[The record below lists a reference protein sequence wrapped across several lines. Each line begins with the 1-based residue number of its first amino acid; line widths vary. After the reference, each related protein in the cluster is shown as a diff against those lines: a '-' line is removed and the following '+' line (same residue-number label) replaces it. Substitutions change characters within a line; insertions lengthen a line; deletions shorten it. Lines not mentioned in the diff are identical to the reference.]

1 MNQPIEHIMN
11 ERKSRKEREVNMNE
25 LIEKLKSMNVGKIK
39 ENEPLANHTTIK
51 IGGPADCLIEPS
63 SVENLQKVMEFINE
77 SKVSWRAIGRGSNLL
92 VSDKGMEGVV
102 IKLGSGLDTVEVNG
116 TEITVGAGHSLVALT
131 TIISKKGLSGL
142 EFASGI
148 PGSVGGAVYMNAGA
162 HGSDISK
169 ILTKA
174 LILFEN
180 GSLEWLS
187 NEEME
192 FSYRT
197 SVLQKKR
204 PGIVVQAV
212 FHVTEGDR
220 EQIKAEMKKNKDY
233 RKETQ
238 PWDLPCAG
246 SIFRNPLPNY
256 AGKLIEEAGLKGF
269 SIGGAKISEMHGNFI
284 VNHEGATAEDVLNL
298 IQYVKDKILETRQIT
313 METEVEI
320 IGRK

>member
-1 MNQPIEHIMN
+1 MDGIL
-11 ERKSRKEREVNMNE
+11 NE
-25 LIEKLKSMNVGKIK
+25 LLALNIGKVK
-39 ENEPLANHTTIK
+39 ENEPLANHTTMK
-51 IGGPADCLIEPS
+51 IGGPADLFIEPS
-63 SVENLQKVMEFINE
+63 SVENLKTVMNVIENHGLP
-77 SKVSWRAIGRGSNLL
+77 WRAIGRGSNLL
-92 VSDKGMEGVV
+92 VSDKGIEGVV
-102 IKLGSGLDTVEVNG
+102 IKLSSGMDHLEINDTS
-116 TEITVGAGHSLVALT
+116 ITVGGGHSLVSFSTL
-131 TIISKKGLSGL
+131 ISKKGLAGL

-174 LILFEN
+174 HILFDD
-180 GSLEWLS
+180 GKMEWLS
-187 NEEME
+187 NEEMG

-197 SVLQKKR
+197 SVLQKTR
-204 PGIVVQAV
+204 PGIVVEAV
-212 FHVTEGDR
+212 FDLVKGDR
-220 EQIKAEMKKNKDY
+220 SAIVAQMQKNKDY

-238 PWDLPCAG
+238 PWNFPCAG

-256 AGKLIEEAGLKGF
+256 AGKLIENAGLKGF

-284 VNHEGATAEDVLNL
+284 VNAGGATAEDVLAL
-298 IQYVKDKILETRQIT
+298 IQHVKDTIFSLYKVT

>member
-1 MNQPIEHIMN
+1 MIEL
-11 ERKSRKEREVNMNE
+11 SA
-25 LIEKLKSMNVGKIK
+25 KLSEQNVGKVK

-51 IGGPADCLIEPS
+51 IGGPADLFVEPS
-63 SVENLQKVMEFINE
+63 SVENLQLAMELIREYN
-77 SKVSWRAIGRGSNLL
+77 VNWRAIGRGSNLL
-92 VSDKGMEGVV
+92 VSDQGIEGVV
-102 IKLGSGLDTVEVNG
+102 IKLGMGINELEIDG
-116 TEITVGAGHSLVALT
+116 TKITVGGGYSLVALAT
-131 TIISKKGLSGL
+131 QISRKGLSGL

-169 ILTKA
+169 ILEKA
-174 LILFEN
+174 LILFED
-180 GSLEWLS
+180 GKLEWVS

-204 PGIVVQAV
+204 PGIVIKTIFQL
-212 FHVTEGDR
+212 TEGDR
-220 EQIKAEMKKNKDY
+220 DKISAEMKKNKEY
-233 RKETQ
+233 RKVTQ
-238 PWDLPCAG
+238 PWDSPCAG

-256 AGKLIEEAGLKGF
+256 AGKLIEEAGLKGY

-284 VNHEGATAEDVLNL
+284 VNNGGAKAEDVLSL
-298 IQYVKDKILETRQIT
+298 IQYVKDQIFEKYQVT